1 MNRHAALLSIATLT
15 VFLGA
20 GEAQNPPTGTPAPTP
35 GTQNPPALGEAVRR
49 PARVG
54 PPPQA
59 ASAAQLEFEADK
71 LRADKSYAD
80 AIDYYRAAIKK
91 SASAGLWNKLGI
103 TELQIGRNKDAIKSF
118 DRAIKLNPKL
128 AEAYNNRGAV
138 YYISGA
144 QQQTLAERAGKP
156 VPGGALKNYH
166 RAVSEYQKALAITED
181 NASYHS
187 NLGTAFF
194 ALKEFPSAINEYARA
209 MQIDPEVFE
218 HRSQT
223 GIAAQMFS
231 PEDRAYYSFVLAR
244 MYAKAGDLDRSL
256 AYLRKALEDGYK
268 EIDAVYKDQEFAVL
282 RKDPRFAELMSSK
295 PLAIPQ

>member
-1 MNRHAALLSIATLT
+1 MNHTALLSIATLT
-15 VFLGA
+15 ILLGSTV
-20 GEAQNPPTGTPAPTP
+20 AQTPPTGTKQPAASEVTI
-35 GTQNPPALGEAVRR
+35 VR

-54 PPPQA
+54 PPPPS
-59 ASAAQLEFEADK
+59 ASAPQLEIQADK

-91 SASAGLWNKLGI
+91 VATAGLWNKMGI
-103 TELQIGRNKDAIKSF
+103 TELQFGRHKDAVKSF
-118 DRAIKLNPKL
+118 DHAIKLDPKL

-144 QQQTLAERAGKP
+144 QQQAVAERAGKS
-156 VPGGALKNYH
+156 VPGGTLKNY
-166 RAVSEYQKALAITED
+166 RKAVSEYQKALAIRED

-187 NLGTAFF
+187 NLGTAYF
-194 ALKEFPSAINEYARA
+194 ALREFPAAINEYVRA

-223 GIAAQMFS
+223 GIAAHMSS
-231 PEDRAYYSFVLAR
+231 PEDRAFYSFVLAR
-244 MYAKAGDLDRSL
+244 IYAKAGDLDHSL
-256 AYLRKALEDGYK
+256 EYLRKAMEDGYK
-268 EIDAVYKDQEFAVL
+268 EMDSVYKDQEFAML

-295 PLAIPQ
+295 PVAIPR